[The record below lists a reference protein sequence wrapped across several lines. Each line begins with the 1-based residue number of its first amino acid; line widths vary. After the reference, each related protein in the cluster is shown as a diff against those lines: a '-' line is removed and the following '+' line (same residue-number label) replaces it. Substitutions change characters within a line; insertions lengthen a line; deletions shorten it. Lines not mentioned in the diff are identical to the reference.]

1 MTEEWREIPEFKE
14 RYEVSNMGRIRSK
27 DRIVE
32 GVDGR
37 RRFHRSRMLKL
48 VTSWTGHQHV
58 NLTVEGK
65 AYVRKVH
72 RLVLEAFVGPMPPGL
87 VCRHLNGCPT
97 DNRLS
102 NLAYG
107 THVEN
112 AQDAI
117 RHGTNAHTR
126 LTHCV
131 RGHLL
136 EAPNLVPSHK
146 TRKCLACSRGRG
158 NVGTGAAEADLQK
171 AADRHYQKIMNLP

>member
-1 MTEEWREIPEFKE
+1 MTEEWREVPEFKE

-72 RLVLEAFVGPMPPGL
+72 RLVLEAFVGPM
-87 VCRHLNGCPT
+87 
-97 DNRLS
+97 LS
-102 NLAYG
+102 G
-107 THVEN
+107 VH
-112 AQDAI
+112 AI
-117 RHGTNAHTR
+117 D
-126 LTHCV
+126 
-131 RGHLL
+131 
-136 EAPNLVPSHK
+136 E
-146 TRKCLACSRGRG
+146 
-158 NVGTGAAEADLQK
+158 
-171 AADRHYQKIMNLP
+171 